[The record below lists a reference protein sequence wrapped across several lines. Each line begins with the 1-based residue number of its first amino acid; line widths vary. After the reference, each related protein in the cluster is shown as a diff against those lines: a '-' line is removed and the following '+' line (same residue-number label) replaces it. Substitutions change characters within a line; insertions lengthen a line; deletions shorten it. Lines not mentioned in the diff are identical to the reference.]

1 MFMKY
6 LLISFLIMIAG
17 CGSGTDGGP
26 KTPDNGDTNK
36 VNSVGDNKFNA
47 DTGQIASTVDPDA
60 TSKQSGT
67 PVLFIGEFA
76 TWHQAGGDNFDG
88 LYDSTQS
95 LFSLCSTNRVEH
107 VVNSEISYAQ
117 YASCDTV
124 GHKRVMLFMKDSL
137 GKLNPNGVSLNV
149 VGDHARVL
157 GDPSRIIKLSPAAI
171 DRINA
176 TKVIKQPPADGK
188 TTHTISGDKQL
199 LQDHQMIADSPKLM
213 QINRP
218 KQLPVD
224 VEKMNLKLPNNH
236 VIQKVEA
243 TKKVPE

>member
-6 LLISFLIMIAG
+6 LLIPLLIFIAG
-17 CGSGTDGGP
+17 CGSGNDGGP
-26 KTPDNGDTNK
+26 KTPDNSDTNK

-47 DTGQIASTVDPDA
+47 DTGQIASTDDPKA

-76 TWHQAGGDNFDG
+76 TWHSTGGDNFDG

-95 LFSLCSTNRVEH
+95 LFSLCSTNKVEH
-107 VVNSEISYAQ
+107 VVASEISYDQ

-137 GKLNPNGVSLNV
+137 GRLNPNGFSLNV
-149 VGDHARVL
+149 VGDHAQVI

-171 DRINA
+171 NRIN
-176 TKVIKQPPADGK
+176 TMKVIRHPPADGNA
-188 TTHTISGDKQL
+188 THTVSGDKQL
-199 LQDHQMIADSPKLM
+199 LQDHQMITDSPKLM

-218 KQLPVD
+218 KQQL
-224 VEKMNLKLPNNH
+224 MMRRR
-236 VIQKVEA
+236 
-243 TKKVPE
+243 